1 MTVTV
6 RHCMYRNTC
15 NDMLLVVEAQCEII
29 FHLMGGI
36 IDPNNSVYSAPAAQM
51 HFCFRRFL
59 GSRQ

>member
-1 MTVTV
+1 
-6 RHCMYRNTC
+6 MYWNTC
-15 NDMLLVVEAQCEII
+15 DIVLLVVEAQCAII

-36 IDPNNSVYSAPAAQM
+36 INPNNSVYSAPAAQM